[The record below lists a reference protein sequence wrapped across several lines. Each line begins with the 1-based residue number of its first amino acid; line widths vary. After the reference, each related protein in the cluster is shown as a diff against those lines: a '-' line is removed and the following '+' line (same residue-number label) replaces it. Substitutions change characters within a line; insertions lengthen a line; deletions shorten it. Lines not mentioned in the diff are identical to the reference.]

1 MVYVQNSAIFYL
13 KGYNIDCGHRSL
25 TTEANILDTQQLTSG
40 SFKIV
45 EFLMNFQ
52 VFVVFLLRL
61 LSYTFFIDLINDKKS
76 RVNFGLYSCDWTAAD
91 IPFKKNV
98 LMAMQIN
105 NANELKIKVTPTI
118 AINMGFTLRVL
129 RMTYSIVSVMLNTGF
144 LNSYWT

>member
-1 MVYVQNSAIFYL
+1 MGEFCSIVHTVVLVQVATDSCSLVTSAYCIA
-13 KGYNIDCGHRSL
+13 S
-25 TTEANILDTQQLTSG
+25 QLTSG